1 MYRKIKLIIT
11 IAILFAITLQTS
23 KTYAQFTLNGQLR
36 TRGEHRNGFADLIP
50 KQQEATNFISQR
62 TRLNFGYKWD
72 RVTFGVSV
80 QDIRVWGQDAST
92 ISAADGNKLML
103 HEGWADITL
112 LNMAD
117 TTLKTKFIDNLS
129 LKIGRQEL
137 IYDDSRLIGNLD
149 WLQQGRRFD
158 MALLKAMH
166 HGWALDIGYAFNQ
179 NSETFMNTFYAPGNT
194 PAYVK
199 NSAGALVA
207 VPAGMVPLLA
217 PTGNSSKTGNQNFAS
232 PAGTNAASQNYKNF
246 ISAYLTK
253 KFNQTKVSL
262 LYFNDD
268 FTQYKLDSVGAAGA
282 PQLYVRNFNTNK
294 TIDRYTYGGMVV
306 HTLGNASGFGKIALN
321 AAYYAQ
327 KGMDRDSR
335 KLDAFTFTASGT
347 YTKGKFT
354 VGPGFDYLS
363 GNKTSTVATESNRFD
378 PLYGTPHKFWGL
390 MDFFYAPTGSPAAGL
405 KDAYFKAK
413 FTANRYSLAADY
425 HYFELANDQKTA
437 TPTSK
442 KLGTELDLTLSYNL
456 NKFTTIDL
464 GYSIMRGTDA
474 LVYAKGQVKAAIPAT
489 PISPAIQASTL
500 ESYEKTGQFAYFSI
514 NIKPDFFFTKPVAI
528 KN

>member
-11 IAILFAITLQTS
+11 IAILFAITLTS
-23 KTYAQFTLNGQLR
+23 STTYAQFTLNGQLR
-36 TRGEHRNGFADLIP
+36 TRGEHRNGFANLIP
-50 KQQEATNFISQR
+50 KAAEATNFISQR

-72 RVTFGVSV
+72 RVNFGVSV

-92 ISAADGNKLML
+92 ISPADGNKLML

-166 HGWALDIGYAFNQ
+166 HGWQFDLGYAFNQ
-179 NSETFMNTFYAPGNT
+179 NSETFTNTFYTPGNVA
-194 PAYVK
+194 PYVK

-207 VPAGMVPLLA
+207 VPSGMIPLLA
-217 PTGNSSKTGNQNFAS
+217 ANGNSSKTGTQNLAG
-232 PAGTNAASQNYKNF
+232 PANTNAGTQNYKNF
-246 ISAYLTK
+246 VSAYLTK
-253 KFNQTKVSL
+253 KFNQTKVSA

-268 FTQYKLDSVGAAGA
+268 FTKYSLDSVGTPGA
-282 PQLYVRNFNTNK
+282 QLYVRNFNTHK
-294 TIDRYTYGGMVV
+294 TVDRYTYGGMIV
-306 HTLGNASGFGKIALN
+306 HTLGNASGFGKIAIN
-321 AAYYAQ
+321 GAYYHQ
-327 KGMDRDSR
+327 SGMDRDSK
-335 KLDAFTFTASGT
+335 KLDAYTYTASAT
-347 YTKGKFT
+347 YSKGKFS
-354 VGPGFDYLS
+354 VGPGYDYLS
-363 GNKTSTVATESNRFD
+363 GNTKATTATETKRFD

-390 MDFFYAPTGSPAAGL
+390 MDFFYAPSGSPAAGL
-405 KDAYFKAK
+405 KDAYLKAK
-413 FTANRYSLAADY
+413 FTANRYSFAADY
-425 HYFELANDQKTA
+425 HYFEVANEMAMTTQ
-437 TPTSK
+437 K

-456 NKFTTIDL
+456 NKFTTVDL
-464 GYSIMRGTDA
+464 GYSIMKGTEA
-474 LVYAKGQVKAAIPAT
+474 LTYAKGQATTPALAAT
-489 PISPAIQASTL
+489 F
-500 ESYEKTGQFAYFSI
+500 EKTAQFAYFSI

>member
-36 TRGEHRNGFADLIP
+36 TRGEHRNGFANLIP
-50 KQQEATNFISQR
+50 QSAEAANFISQR

-72 RVTFGVSV
+72 RVTFGVSM
-80 QDIRVWGQDAST
+80 QDVRVWGQDAST
-92 ISAADGNKLML
+92 ISPADGNKLML

-166 HGWALDIGYAFNQ
+166 HGWQLDLGYAFNQ
-179 NSETFMNTFYAPGNT
+179 NSETLMNTVYTPGNT
-194 PAYVK
+194 AAYVK
-199 NSAGALVA
+199 NSAGNLMP

-217 PTGNSSKTGNQNFAS
+217 ANGNSSKAGNQNFAN

-246 ISAYLTK
+246 VSVYLSK
-253 KFNQTKVSL
+253 KFNQTKISA

-268 FTQYKLDSVGAAGA
+268 FSQSTLDSVAGA
-282 PQLYVRNFNTNK
+282 GGQLYVRNFNTNK
-294 TIDRYTYGGMVV
+294 SVDRYTYGGMVV
-306 HTLGNASGFGKIALN
+306 HTLGNASGFGKINLAG
-321 AAYYAQ
+321 AYYHQ
-327 KGMDRDSR
+327 LGKDRENR
-335 KLDAFTFTASGT
+335 KLDAFTFTAAAT
-347 YTKGKFT
+347 YSKGKFS

-363 GNKTSTVATESNRFD
+363 GNKTSTVAATESNRFD

-390 MDFFYAPTGSPAAGL
+390 MDFFYAPSGSPAAGL
-405 KDAYFKAK
+405 KDSYLKAK
-413 FTANRYSLAADY
+413 FTANRYSLAADL
-425 HYFELANDQKTA
+425 HYFEVANQMA
-437 TPTSK
+437 MTSQK
-442 KLGTELDLTLSYNL
+442 KLGNELDLTFSYNL
-456 NKFTTIDL
+456 NKFTTVDL
-464 GYSIMRGTDA
+464 GYSIMKGTEA
-474 LVYAKGQVKAAIPAT
+474 LTYAKGQATTPALAAPF
-489 PISPAIQASTL
+489 
-500 ESYEKTGQFAYFSI
+500 EKTAQFAYFSI

>member
-23 KTYAQFTLNGQLR
+23 KSYAQFTLNGQLR
-36 TRGEHRNGFADLIP
+36 TRGEHRNGFANLIP
-50 KQQEATNFISQR
+50 KAQEATNFISQR

-72 RVTFGVSV
+72 RVTFGVSM

-92 ISAADGNKLML
+92 ISPADGNKLML

-179 NSETFMNTFYAPGNT
+179 NSETFINTFYTPGNT

-199 NSAGALVA
+199 NSEGNLVA
-207 VPAGMVPLLA
+207 VPTGMVPLLA
-217 PTGNSSKTGNQNFAS
+217 ANGNSAKNGNFNFAS
-232 PAGTNAASQNYKNF
+232 PAGTNATTQNYKNF
-246 ISAYLTK
+246 VSVYLSK
-253 KFNQTKVSL
+253 KFNQTKVSA

-268 FTQYKLDSVGAAGA
+268 FTQYNLDSVGGGGG
-282 PQLYVRNFNTNK
+282 QLYVRNFNTNK
-294 TIDRYTYGGMVV
+294 TVDRYTYGGMIV
-306 HTLGNASGFGKIALN
+306 HTLGNASGFGKIAIN
-321 AAYYAQ
+321 GAYYHQA
-327 KGMDRDSR
+327 GMDRDSK
-335 KLDAFTFTASGT
+335 KLNAYTYTASAT
-347 YTKGKFT
+347 YSKGKFT
-354 VGPGFDYLS
+354 AGPGYDYLS
-363 GNKTSTVATESNRFD
+363 GNTKATTATETKRFD

-405 KDAYFKAK
+405 KNAYFKTK

-425 HYFELANDQKTA
+425 HYFEVANEMAA
-437 TPTSK
+437 TTQK
-442 KLGTELDLTLSYNL
+442 KLGNELDLTLTYNL
-456 NKFTTIDL
+456 NKFTSIDL
-464 GYSIMRGTDA
+464 GYSVMKGTEA
-474 LVYAKGQVKAAIPAT
+474 LTFAKGQAT
-489 PISPAIQASTL
+489 TPAIAATF
-500 ESYEKTGQFAYFSI
+500 EKTAQFAYFSI
-514 NIKPDFFFTKPVAI
+514 NIKPDFLFTKPVAI

>member
-1 MYRKIKLIIT
+1 MYRKIKPIIT
-11 IAILFAITLQTS
+11 IAILFVITLQSS

-36 TRGEHRNGFADLIP
+36 TRGEHRNGFANLIP
-50 KQQEATNFISQR
+50 QAQEATNFISQR

-72 RVTFGVSV
+72 RVNFGVSV

-92 ISAADGNKLML
+92 ISPADGNKLML

-179 NSETFMNTFYAPGNT
+179 NSETFMNTYYTPGNT
-194 PAYVK
+194 PAFVK
-199 NSAGALVA
+199 NDIGVLVP
-207 VPAGMVPLLA
+207 VPVGTVPLLNA
-217 PTGNSSKTGNQNFAS
+217 AGNSVATGNVNFAN
-232 PAGTNAASQNYKNF
+232 PANTNSGTQNYKNF
-246 ISAYLTK
+246 ISVYLTK
-253 KFNQTKVSL
+253 KFNQTKVSA

-268 FTQYKLDSVGAAGA
+268 FTAYSQDAITTGGGL
-282 PQLYVRNFNTNK
+282 LHVRNFNTHK
-294 TIDRYTYGGMVV
+294 TVDRYTYGGMIV
-306 HTLGNASGFGKIALN
+306 HTLGNASGFGKIAIN
-321 AAYYAQ
+321 GAYYHQ
-327 KGMDRDSR
+327 LGMDRDSK
-335 KLDAFTFTASGT
+335 KLDAYTYTASAT
-347 YTKGKFT
+347 YSKGKFS
-354 VGPGFDYLS
+354 VGPGYDYLS
-363 GNKTSTVATESNRFD
+363 GNTKATTATETKRFD

-425 HYFELANDQKTA
+425 HYFEVANEMAA
-437 TPTSK
+437 TTQK
-442 KLGTELDLTLSYNL
+442 KLGNEIDLTLSYNL
-456 NKFTTIDL
+456 NKFTTVDL
-464 GYSIMRGTDA
+464 GYSIMKGTEA
-474 LVYAKGQVKAAIPAT
+474 LTYAKGQAT
-489 PISPAIQASTL
+489 TPAIAATF
-500 ESYEKTGQFAYFSI
+500 EKTAQFAYFSI

>member
-11 IAILFAITLQTS
+11 IAILFAITLTSS

-36 TRGEHRNGFADLIP
+36 TRGEHRNGFANLIP
-50 KQQEATNFISQR
+50 KTDEATNFISQR

-92 ISAADGNKLML
+92 ISPADGNKLML

-179 NSETFMNTFYAPGNT
+179 NSETFTNTFYTPGNT
-194 PAYVK
+194 AQFVK
-199 NSAGALVA
+199 NDIGVLVP
-207 VPAGMVPLLA
+207 VPAGTVPLLDA
-217 PTGNSSKTGNQNFAS
+217 TSGNSSATGAFNFTN
-232 PAGTNAASQNYKNF
+232 PAGTNATTQNYKNF
-246 ISAYLTK
+246 ISVYLSK
-253 KFNQTKVSL
+253 KFNQTKVSA

-268 FTQYKLDSVGAAGA
+268 FTAYNIATRITGGGNLF
-282 PQLYVRNFNTNK
+282 VRDFNTNK
-294 TIDRYTYGGMVV
+294 TVDRYTYGGMIT
-306 HTLGNASGFGKIALN
+306 HTLGNASGFGKIAIN
-321 AAYYAQ
+321 GAYYHQ
-327 KGMDRDSR
+327 LGKDRDSK
-335 KLDAFTFTASGT
+335 KLDAYHYTASAT
-347 YTKGKFT
+347 YSKGKFT
-354 VGPGFDYLS
+354 AGPGYDYLS
-363 GNKTSTVATESNRFD
+363 GNTENTTATETKRFD

-390 MDFFYAPTGSPAAGL
+390 MDYFYAPTGSPSAGL
-405 KDAYFKAK
+405 KNAYFKTK
-413 FTANRYSLAADY
+413 FTANRYSIMLDY
-425 HYFELANDQKTA
+425 HYFEMANSLKGSPVST
-437 TPTSK
+437 K
-442 KLGTELDLTLSYNL
+442 KLGDEVDLTVSYNL
-456 NKFTTIDL
+456 NKFTTVDL
-464 GYSIMRGTDA
+464 GYSVMLATDA
-474 LVYAKGQVKAAIPAT
+474 LAYAKGQVAVTVPVNDK
-489 PISPAIQASTL
+489 
-500 ESYEKTGQFAYFSI
+500 YEKRGQFAYFSI

>member
-11 IAILFAITLQTS
+11 IAILFAITLQSS

-36 TRGEHRNGFADLIP
+36 TRGEHRNGFANLIP
-50 KQQEATNFISQR
+50 QAAEATNFISQR

-179 NSETFMNTFYAPGNT
+179 NSETFANTFYTPGNT
-194 PAYVK
+194 AAFVK
-199 NSAGALVA
+199 NSAGNLVA
-207 VPAGMVPLLA
+207 VPAGTVPILDAKGVSTLDA
-217 PTGNSSKTGNQNFAS
+217 TKANFNPVNNFAN

-246 ISAYLTK
+246 VSAYLTK

-268 FTQYKLDSVGAAGA
+268 FTQYKFDSVGTVGA
-282 PQLYVRNFNTNK
+282 QLYVRDFKTNK
-294 TIDRYTYGGMVV
+294 TVDRYTYGGMIV
-306 HTLGNASGFGKIALN
+306 HTLGNASGFGKINLTG
-321 AAYYAQ
+321 AYYHQ
-327 KGMDRDSR
+327 LGMDRDSK
-335 KLDAFTFTASGT
+335 KLDAFTFTAAAT
-347 YTKGKFT
+347 YSKGKFT

-363 GNKTSTVATESNRFD
+363 GNKTSTDTKTESKRFD

-390 MDFFYAPTGSPAAGL
+390 MDYFYAPTGSPAAGL

-425 HYFELANDQKTA
+425 HYFELANDMVTA

-456 NKFTTIDL
+456 NKFTTVDL

-474 LVYAKGQVKAAIPAT
+474 LIYAKGQTAT
-489 PISPAIQASTL
+489 APLASF
-500 ESYEKTGQFAYFSI
+500 EKTGQFAYFSI